1 MSLPETMAKIFEKS
15 IDMIDDEY
23 CEFPEEDFNNL
34 IKDSFKVILKETSKF
49 IQTGN
54 KNENEMDLQKRID
67 ELEAENKALKEQ
79 VVKLE
84 KQVTFHLL
92 NNFCKLD

>member
-15 IDMIDDEY
+15 IDMIDDED

-34 IKDSFKVILKETSKF
+34 IKDSFKIILKETSKI
-49 IQTGN
+49 IQTG
-54 KNENEMDLQKRID
+54 KNETDLQKRID

-79 VVKLE
+79 VVKLD